1 MRILFSDTHNVAEGA
16 GATALSRLCRNGVA
30 SPASGSPSSNPTATH
45 PLRQVLAE
53 KGRGSD
59 TLGNAKRQNLVTSM
73 AGDRRGYRRDKCADQ
88 H

>member
-59 TLGNAKRQNLVTSM
+59 TLYGSPEISRHECVFYL
-73 AGDRRGYRRDKCADQ
+73 
-88 H
+88 